1 MINCLLK
8 KQGNSKKQ
16 NILGGR
22 IRKEEVRRRE
32 GIGGEGKKGWRRDRK
47 EKEKYQK

>member
-22 IRKEEVRRRE
+22 IKKEDEFE
-32 GIGGEGKKGWRRDRK
+32 DGISGIYRVIGDVLSR
-47 EKEKYQK
+47 